1 MRNNKI
7 FYRILKLDKNVY
19 NELIVE
25 SSSLQRAVVIWI
37 ASYLISVLAIF
48 TLFRDFT
55 NFLKNNLSLIANGL
69 PEQSVI
75 ELRNVISAL
84 EATFS
89 SETTFTDLITTL
101 GTGIVS
107 SLIGISFIFVVS
119 KYLFRKEPNLTHI
132 IIIFGFASVTG
143 LLNVPILFIN
153 SFGFKIAILFLASIY
168 SLVCLGSGLKQVYF
182 LRNIEI
188 IILVLGSSIVSSFLL
203 QGF

>member
-69 PEQSVI
+69 PEQSVL

-119 KYLFRKEPNLTHI
+119 KYLFRKDPNLTHI

-143 LLNVPILFIN
+143 LLNIPILFIN

>member
-69 PEQSVI
+69 PEQSVL

-132 IIIFGFASVTG
+132 IIIFGFSSVTG

>member
-25 SSSLQRAVVIWI
+25 STSLQRAVAIWI

-69 PEQSVI
+69 PEQSVL

>member
-55 NFLKNNLSLIANGL
+55 NFLKNNLSLIATGL
-69 PEQSVI
+69 PEQSVL
-75 ELRNVISAL
+75 ELINVISAL

-119 KYLFRKEPNLTHI
+119 KYLFRKEPNLTDI

-188 IILVLGSSIVSSFLL
+188 IILVLGSSIASSFLL

>member
-69 PEQSVI
+69 PEQSVL

>member
-25 SSSLQRAVVIWI
+25 STSLQRAVAIWI

-55 NFLKNNLSLIANGL
+55 NFLKNNLSLIATGL

-143 LLNVPILFIN
+143 LLNIPILFIN

>member
-55 NFLKNNLSLIANGL
+55 NFLKNNLSLIATGL

-143 LLNVPILFIN
+143 LLNIPILFIN

>member
-25 SSSLQRAVVIWI
+25 STSLQRAVVIWI

-55 NFLKNNLSLIANGL
+55 NFLKNNLSLIATGL

-75 ELRNVISAL
+75 ELRNVISSL

-182 LRNIEI
+182 LRNFEI
-188 IILVLGSSIVSSFLL
+188 ILLVLGSSIASSFLL
-203 QGF
+203 QGV

>member
-69 PEQSVI
+69 PEQSVL

-143 LLNVPILFIN
+143 LLNIPILFIN

>member
-25 SSSLQRAVVIWI
+25 STSLQRAVVIWI

-55 NFLKNNLSLIANGL
+55 NFLKNNLSLIATGL
-69 PEQSVI
+69 PEQSVL

-143 LLNVPILFIN
+143 LLNIPILFIN

-188 IILVLGSSIVSSFLL
+188 IVLVLGSSIVSSFLL

>member
-25 SSSLQRAVVIWI
+25 STSLQRAVAIWI

-55 NFLKNNLSLIANGL
+55 NFLKNNLSLIATGL

-75 ELRNVISAL
+75 ELRNVISSL

-143 LLNVPILFIN
+143 LLNIPILFIN

>member
-55 NFLKNNLSLIANGL
+55 NFLKNNLSLIATGL

-119 KYLFRKEPNLTHI
+119 KYLFRKDPNLTHI

>member
-55 NFLKNNLSLIANGL
+55 NFLKNNLSLIATGL

-75 ELRNVISAL
+75 ELRNVISSL

-168 SLVCLGSGLKQVYF
+168 SLDCLGSGLKQVYF
-182 LRNIEI
+182 LRNFEI
-188 IILVLGSSIVSSFLL
+188 ILLVLGSSIVSSFLL

>member
-25 SSSLQRAVVIWI
+25 STSLQRAVVIWI

-55 NFLKNNLSLIANGL
+55 NFLKNNLSLIATGL

-143 LLNVPILFIN
+143 LLNIPILFIN

-188 IILVLGSSIVSSFLL
+188 IVLVLGSSIVSSFLL
-203 QGF
+203 QGS

>member
-25 SSSLQRAVVIWI
+25 STSLQRAVVIWI

-55 NFLKNNLSLIANGL
+55 NFLKNNLSLIATGL

-75 ELRNVISAL
+75 ELRNVISSL

-143 LLNVPILFIN
+143 LLNIPILFIN

-188 IILVLGSSIVSSFLL
+188 IILVLGSSIASSFLL

>member
-25 SSSLQRAVVIWI
+25 STSLQRAVVIWI

-55 NFLKNNLSLIANGL
+55 NFLKNNLSLIATGL